1 MGERQIL
8 TSTIFCKT
16 PLHLPNVAPG
26 IDSCETWP
34 AKKKSETKDICWKNF
49 FWIFQKMKLV
59 SYWSSGLL
67 FELLSLCTQL
77 QYIYLYCTAVK
88 SGMNEMRKYMVK
100 LISTEICL
108 KSWEFKD
115 VKRDIPMCQSHST
128 RPHNAKQALYVIIH
142 SWKCNIQVHK
152 S

>member
-1 MGERQIL
+1 MGDNFRKWVSVKFSPQPFFVKLHFICQTSHLELIL
-8 TSTIFCKT
+8 VKHG
-16 PLHLPNVAPG
+16 LQR
-26 IDSCETWP
+26 
-34 AKKKSETKDICWKNF
+34 KKSETKDICWKNF

-59 SYWSSGLL
+59 SYGSSGLL

-88 SGMNEMRKYMVK
+88 SAMNEMRKYMVK
-100 LISTEICL
+100 LISIEKCL

-142 SWKCNIQVHK
+142 S
-152 S
+152 